1 MLTLFNS
8 MWLSLSSV
16 SVSRLMLGIR
26 SLAAQLSLE
35 PDWLLNN
42 TELSRVNW
50 KRGPRSGELIVEID
64 AIEIEDVELESIGHE
79 SLIHKRSHT
88 PVIHVSRVGVLNHP
102 VYPGTRDYKAPPKL
116 PRKQRHGRVGFTSGE
131 SSVLCACSIAM
142 LSLLFLACVLQTH
155 LRTNRSR
162 YTTTQLFLSEIT
174 IPAILYG
181 DRAPSQ

>member
-1 MLTLFNS
+1 
-8 MWLSLSSV
+8 
-16 SVSRLMLGIR
+16 MLGIR

-102 VYPGTRDYKAPPKL
+102 VYPGTRDYKQPPRAKKPKVAFNSGTFSTTPSVKL
-116 PRKQRHGRVGFTSGE
+116 TGSADTLHART
-131 SSVLCACSIAM
+131 
-142 LSLLFLACVLQTH
+142 ACV
-155 LRTNRSR
+155 
-162 YTTTQLFLSEIT
+162 
-174 IPAILYG
+174 
-181 DRAPSQ
+181 